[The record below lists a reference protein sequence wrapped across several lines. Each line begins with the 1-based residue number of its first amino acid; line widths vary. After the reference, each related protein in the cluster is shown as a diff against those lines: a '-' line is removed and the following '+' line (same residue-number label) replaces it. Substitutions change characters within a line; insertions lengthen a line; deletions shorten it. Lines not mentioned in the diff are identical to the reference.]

1 MAIRVLTLD
10 FWNTIVV
17 ARANGARRQAQRL
30 EHLLHTVRA
39 YRPEATEETVRTAY
53 REAARRYETMWKQ
66 QHRTPGASALIHGI
80 WHALDLAVEETHHA
94 ETVTIFEDG
103 VLFGPP
109 DLAAGLENALA
120 WAADHYRLGI
130 ISDTM
135 FSPGRVIR
143 RLLQRRG
150 LLQYFDAFVFSDETG
165 FSKPDIR
172 AFEQAGAALGVAAHE
187 MAHIGDLHRTDVAGA
202 QNAGLKAVLYTGVRT
217 DPDDAP
223 APDALL
229 AHWRT
234 LPEVMEH
241 LAEDRS

>member
-1 MAIRVLTLD
+1 MAICALTLD

-17 ARANGARRQAQRL
+17 ARANSERRNAQRL
-30 EHLLHTVRA
+30 AHLLHTVRA

-53 REAARRYETMWKQ
+53 REAARLYYTMWKQ

-80 WHALDLAVEETHHA
+80 WQTLDLAVEEAHHA

-109 DLAAGLENALA
+109 DLADGLEDALA
-120 WAADHYRLGI
+120 WAAEHYRLGI

-150 LLQYFDAFVFSDETG
+150 LLQYFDAFVFSDEAG

-172 AFEQAGAALGVAAHE
+172 AFEQAGAALGAAAHE
-187 MAHIGDLHRTDVAGA
+187 MAHIGDLRRTDVAGA
-202 QNAGLKAVLYTGVRT
+202 QNAGLKAVLYTGVRE
-217 DPDDAP
+217 DPDKAP
-223 APDALL
+223 A
-229 AHWRT
+229 AHAILTHWHA
-234 LPEVMEH
+234 LPEVMEK
-241 LAEDRS
+241 LD